1 MFYNIWKGDYTMMT
15 VGSISG
21 TNNMQEAGFGANMQ
35 TDPVSK
41 SIQNQIA
48 NKQKEL
54 QELAADDKMTPE
66 EKMKKRQE
74 IQQEI
79 NTLNQEL
86 RQHQIT
92 QRKEQQQ
99 KAAAEHKTSKES
111 QKPRSAQ
118 SGKQAA
124 GLSSAGMQAMISAD
138 ASMKQAEVQGSVSA
152 QMKGRAGVLEIEIK
166 QDSGRGG
173 DTEEKQKELAEV
185 QQKAEAAASAQMSTL
200 ADANQMI
207 KEANEAEGENPDNR
221 NQAINKDKPLGKD
234 MEAHENKNQSI
245 EEKNKKTEEN
255 EKEEKQLLENTAQQ
269 ISYTPIDIR
278 L

>member
-1 MFYNIWKGDYTMMT
+1 MFYKIWKGDYTMMT

-21 TNNMQEAGFGANMQ
+21 TNNMQKAGFGANMQ
-35 TDPVSK
+35 TDPISK

-54 QELAADDKMTPE
+54 QELASDDKMTPE

-99 KAAAEHKTSKES
+99 KAASENTASAES
-111 QKPRSAQ
+111 QKPQSTQ
-118 SGKQAA
+118 SGKKTA
-124 GLSSAGMQAMISAD
+124 GLSSAGMQALISAD
-138 ASMKQAEVQGSVSA
+138 SSVKQSEVQGSVSA
-152 QMKGRAGVLEIEIK
+152 RMEGRAGVLEIEIK

-173 DTEEKQKELAEV
+173 SIEEKQKELAEV
-185 QQKAEAAASAQMSTL
+185 QQKAQEAASAQMSTL
-200 ADANQMI
+200 ADANQTI
-207 KEANEAEGENPDNR
+207 KEAGEADSEE
-221 NQAINKDKPLGKD
+221 INKDKTSGKD
-234 MEAHENKNQSI
+234 GITSENKNQKVEGEDNNNI
-245 EEKNKKTEEN
+245 EEN
-255 EKEEKQLLENTAQQ
+255 EKGEKEISKNDDAQQ
-269 ISYTPIDIR
+269 VQQLQYTPIDIR

>member
-1 MFYNIWKGDYTMMT
+1 MMT

-21 TNNMQEAGFGANMQ
+21 TNNMQKAGFGANMQ

-54 QELAADDKMTPE
+54 QELASDDKMTPE

-99 KAAAEHKTSKES
+99 KAASENTASAES
-111 QKPRSAQ
+111 QKPQSTQ
-118 SGKQAA
+118 SGKKTT
-124 GLSSAGMQAMISAD
+124 GLSSAGMQALISAD
-138 ASMKQAEVQGSVSA
+138 SSVKSH
-152 QMKGRAGVLEIEIK
+152 
-166 QDSGRGG
+166 SG
-173 DTEEKQKELAEV
+173 TC
-185 QQKAEAAASAQMSTL
+185 
-200 ADANQMI
+200 
-207 KEANEAEGENPDNR
+207 
-221 NQAINKDKPLGKD
+221 
-234 MEAHENKNQSI
+234 
-245 EEKNKKTEEN
+245 
-255 EKEEKQLLENTAQQ
+255 
-269 ISYTPIDIR
+269 
-278 L
+278 

>member
-1 MFYNIWKGDYTMMT
+1 MFYKIWKGDYTMMT

-21 TNNMQEAGFGANMQ
+21 TNNMQKAGFGANMQ

-54 QELAADDKMTPE
+54 QELASDDKMTPE

-99 KAAAEHKTSKES
+99 KAASENTASAES
-111 QKPRSAQ
+111 QKPQSTQ
-118 SGKQAA
+118 SGKKTA
-124 GLSSAGMQAMISAD
+124 GLSSAGMQALISAD
-138 ASMKQAEVQGSVSA
+138 SSVKQSEVQGSVSA
-152 QMKGRAGVLEIEIK
+152 RMEGRAGVLEIEIK

-173 DTEEKQKELAEV
+173 STEEKQKELAEV
-185 QQKAEAAASAQMSTL
+185 QQKAQEAASAQMSTL
-200 ADANQMI
+200 ADANQTI
-207 KEANEAEGENPDNR
+207 KEAGEADSEE
-221 NQAINKDKPLGKD
+221 INKDKTSGKD
-234 MEAHENKNQSI
+234 GITSENKNQKVEGEDNNNI
-245 EEKNKKTEEN
+245 EEN
-255 EKEEKQLLENTAQQ
+255 EKGEKEISKDDDAQQ
-269 ISYTPIDIR
+269 VQDRKSTR
-278 L
+278 LNSSHA

>member
-1 MFYNIWKGDYTMMT
+1 MMT

-66 EKMKKRQE
+66 EKIKKRQE

-99 KAAAEHKTSKES
+99 KAAAEHKASKET

-138 ASMKQAEVQGSVSA
+138 ASMKQAE
-152 QMKGRAGVLEIEIK
+152 MKGRAGVLEIEIK

-234 MEAHENKNQSI
+234 MAADANKNQSI
-245 EEKNKKTEEN
+245 EENNKKTEEN

>member
-1 MFYNIWKGDYTMMT
+1 MFYKIWKGDYTMMT

-21 TNNMQEAGFGANMQ
+21 TNNMQKAGFGANMQ

-54 QELAADDKMTPE
+54 QELASDDKMTPE

-99 KAAAEHKTSKES
+99 KAASENTASAES
-111 QKPRSAQ
+111 QKPQSTQ
-118 SGKQAA
+118 SGKKTA
-124 GLSSAGMQAMISAD
+124 GLSSAGMQALISAD
-138 ASMKQAEVQGSVSA
+138 SSVKQSEVQGSVSA
-152 QMKGRAGVLEIEIK
+152 RMEGRAGVLEIEIK

-173 DTEEKQKELAEV
+173 STEEKQKELAEV
-185 QQKAEAAASAQMSTL
+185 QQKAQEAASAQMSTL
-200 ADANQMI
+200 ADANQTI
-207 KEANEAEGENPDNR
+207 KEAGEADSEE
-221 NQAINKDKPLGKD
+221 INKDKTSGKD
-234 MEAHENKNQSI
+234 GITSENKNQKVEGEDNNNI
-245 EEKNKKTEEN
+245 EEN
-255 EKEEKQLLENTAQQ
+255 EKGEKEISKNDDAQQ
-269 ISYTPIDIR
+269 VQQLQYTPIDIR

>member
-1 MFYNIWKGDYTMMT
+1 MFYKIWKGDYTMMT

-21 TNNMQEAGFGANMQ
+21 TNNMQKAGFGANMQ

-54 QELAADDKMTPE
+54 QELASDDKMMPE

-99 KAAAEHKTSKES
+99 KAASENTASAES
-111 QKPRSAQ
+111 QKPQSTQ
-118 SGKQAA
+118 SGKKTT
-124 GLSSAGMQAMISAD
+124 GLSSAGMQALISAD
-138 ASMKQAEVQGSVSA
+138 SSVKQSEVQGSVSA
-152 QMKGRAGVLEIEIK
+152 RMEGRAGVLEIEIK

-173 DTEEKQKELAEV
+173 STEEKQKELAEV
-185 QQKAEAAASAQMSTL
+185 QQKAQEAASAQMSTL
-200 ADANQMI
+200 ADANQTI
-207 KEANEAEGENPDNR
+207 KEAGEADSEE
-221 NQAINKDKPLGKD
+221 INKDKTSGKD
-234 MEAHENKNQSI
+234 GITSENKNQKVEGEDNNNI
-245 EEKNKKTEEN
+245 EEN
-255 EKEEKQLLENTAQQ
+255 EKGEKEISKNDDAQQ
-269 ISYTPIDIR
+269 VQQLQYTPIDIR

>member
-1 MFYNIWKGDYTMMT
+1 MFYKIWKGDYTMMT

-21 TNNMQEAGFGANMQ
+21 TNNMQKAGFGANMQ

-54 QELAADDKMTPE
+54 QELASDDKMTPE

-99 KAAAEHKTSKES
+99 KAASENTASAES
-111 QKPRSAQ
+111 QKPQSTQ
-118 SGKQAA
+118 SGKKTA
-124 GLSSAGMQAMISAD
+124 GLSSAGMQALISAD
-138 ASMKQAEVQGSVSA
+138 SSVKQSEVQGSVSA
-152 QMKGRAGVLEIEIK
+152 RMEGRAGVLEIEIK

-173 DTEEKQKELAEV
+173 STEEKQKELAEV
-185 QQKAEAAASAQMSTL
+185 QQKAQEAASAQMSTL
-200 ADANQMI
+200 ADANQTI
-207 KEANEAEGENPDNR
+207 KEAGEADSEE
-221 NQAINKDKPLGKD
+221 INKDKTSGKD
-234 MEAHENKNQSI
+234 GITSENKNQKVEGEDNNNI
-245 EEKNKKTEEN
+245 EEN
-255 EKEEKQLLENTAQQ
+255 EKGEKEISKDDDAQQ
-269 ISYTPIDIR
+269 VQQLQYTPIDIR

>member
-1 MFYNIWKGDYTMMT
+1 MMT

-21 TNNMQEAGFGANMQ
+21 TNNMQKAGFGANMQ

-54 QELAADDKMTPE
+54 QELASDDKMTPE

-99 KAAAEHKTSKES
+99 KAASENTASAES
-111 QKPRSAQ
+111 QKPQSTQ
-118 SGKQAA
+118 SGKKTA
-124 GLSSAGMQAMISAD
+124 GLSSAGMQALISAD
-138 ASMKQAEVQGSVSA
+138 SSVKQSEVQGSVSA
-152 QMKGRAGVLEIEIK
+152 RMEGRAGVLEIEIK

-173 DTEEKQKELAEV
+173 STEEKQKELAEV
-185 QQKAEAAASAQMSTL
+185 QQKAQEAASAQMSTL
-200 ADANQMI
+200 ADANQTI
-207 KEANEAEGENPDNR
+207 KEAGEADSEE
-221 NQAINKDKPLGKD
+221 INKDKTSGKD
-234 MEAHENKNQSI
+234 GITSENKNQKVEGEDNNNI
-245 EEKNKKTEEN
+245 EEN
-255 EKEEKQLLENTAQQ
+255 EKGEKEISKNDDAQQ
-269 ISYTPIDIR
+269 VQQLQYTPIDIR